1 MMILFGNQNRNSTCS
16 KLTCNLWDNTIKH
29 KVDVDGPIRVDQVTF
44 ARVAKTLLGPRSPTH
59 CTDRARDQDREGS
72 RDRCACKNSVI
83 TWGGLA
89 IGLRNESS

>member
-16 KLTCNLWDNTIKH
+16 KLTCHLWDNTIKH

-44 ARVAKTLLGPRSPTH
+44 ARVAKTLLGPLSPTH
-59 CTDRARDQDREGS
+59 RTDRARDREGS
-72 RDRCACKNSVI
+72 RYRCACKNSVI
-83 TWGGLA
+83 TWGGRA